1 MTLYGRFEQIVS
13 WLLALAISAVILV
26 AMYRLAADVVSI
38 LVRGTLD
45 PLEHAAFQAVFGAI
59 MTVLIAMEFGH
70 SILHASARV
79 RSIVQVKT
87 ILLVALLAVARKF
100 IVLDIR
106 AVSAPTIAGLSLALL
121 TLGTVYWLLRERDD
135 RQKPLVAK
143 LPIEGSGPTL
153 DPTASP
159 SSQER

>member
-1 MTLYGRFEQIVS
+1 
-13 WLLALAISAVILV
+13 
-26 AMYRLAADVVSI
+26 
-38 LVRGTLD
+38 
-45 PLEHAAFQAVFGAI
+45 
-59 MTVLIAMEFGH
+59 MEFGH

-100 IVLDIR
+100 ILLDIHVVP
-106 AVSAPTIAGLSLALL
+106 AATIAGLALALL

-153 DPTASP
+153 DPASP
-159 SSQER
+159 SSRER